1 MDYQEYRA
9 LYNNLNGPKDVEK
22 FISDGYDSRLV
33 KTLYTQKT
41 SRDVKKRFYVI
52 KSKSPQMLKMWK
64 RGVSMMDI
72 SEKFRFPPILTAM
85 MIFQQDGASK
95 KEFWDYVNDPD
106 QLNEEAAEELKEV
119 IRSDLIYSPA
129 ANEEQRERGKWGED
143 LLHQWLD
150 GQGITYRVE
159 DDLKGVYEKTPDA
172 LLDEP
177 MMYHGNKIYWV
188 ESKASFG
195 DNTEFKYNCRKQ
207 LIPYTQIFGPGVVV
221 YWTGCLDDLECPQDI
236 WVRDISI
243 LEDKLDKITEEE
255 TES

>member
-1 MDYQEYRA
+1 MDYQEYKN
-9 LYNNLNGPKDVEK
+9 LYTNLNGPKDVER
-22 FISDGYDSRLV
+22 FIAEGYDFRLI

-52 KSKSPQMLKMWK
+52 KSKAPVMLKMWK
-64 RGVSMMDI
+64 RGVSMMAI
-72 SEKFRFPPILTAM
+72 SEKYRFPPILTAM

-95 KEFWDYVNDPD
+95 KEFWEYVNDPD
-106 QLNEEAAEELKEV
+106 LLNDDTANELKEV
-119 IRSDLIYSPA
+119 IANDLIYSPA

-177 MMYHGNKIYWV
+177 MLYHGQKIFWV

-243 LEDKLDKITEEE
+243 MDDKLDRITDE
-255 TES
+255 

>member
-1 MDYQEYRA
+1 MDYSEYKT
-9 LYNNLNGPKDVEK
+9 LYNGLEGPKDVEK

-52 KSKSPQMLKMWK
+52 KSKAPQMLKMWK
-64 RGVSMMDI
+64 RGVSMMAI
-72 SEKFRFPPILTAM
+72 SEKYRFPPMLTAM

-95 KEFWDYVNDPD
+95 KEFWEYVNNPD
-106 QLNEEAAEELKEV
+106 QLDEEVANELREV
-119 IRSDLIYSPA
+119 IAADLIYSPK

-177 MMYHGNKIYWV
+177 MMYEGKKIFWV

-195 DNTEFKYNCRKQ
+195 DNTEFKYNSRKQ

-221 YWTGCLDDLECPQDI
+221 YWTGCLDDLECPPDVY
-236 WVRDISI
+236 VRDISI
-243 LEDKLDKITEEE
+243 LEDKLDKITEE
-255 TES
+255 

>member
-1 MDYQEYRA
+1 MDYAEYKA
-9 LYNNLNGPKDVEK
+9 LYNGLNGPKDVE
-22 FISDGYDSRLV
+22 SYLSQGYDSRLV

-52 KSKSPQMLKMWK
+52 KSKAPQMLKMWK
-64 RGVSMMDI
+64 RGVTMMAI
-72 SEKFRFPPILTAM
+72 SEKYRFPPILTAM

-95 KEFWDYVNDPD
+95 KEFWEYVNDPD
-106 QLNEEAAEELKEV
+106 LLSEDVAAELRDV
-119 IRSDLIYSPA
+119 IANDLIYSPA
-129 ANEEQRERGKWGED
+129 ANDEQRERGKWGED

-177 MMYHGNKIYWV
+177 MMYHGQKIFWV

-195 DNTEFKYNCRKQ
+195 DNTEFKYNSRKQ

-221 YWTGCLDDLECPQDI
+221 YWTGCLDDLECPPDVY
-236 WVRDISI
+236 VRDISI
-243 LEDKLDKITEEE
+243 LEDKLDKITEE
-255 TES
+255 

>member
-1 MDYQEYRA
+1 MDYAEYKA
-9 LYNNLNGPKDVEK
+9 LYNGLNGPKDVEK
-22 FISDGYDSRLV
+22 FISDGYDFRLV

-52 KSKSPQMLKMWK
+52 KSKAPQMLKMWK
-64 RGVSMMDI
+64 RGVSMMAI
-72 SEKFRFPPILTAM
+72 SEKYRFPPMLTAM

-95 KEFWDYVNDPD
+95 KEFWDYVSDPD
-106 QLNEEAAEELKEV
+106 QLDQEVADELREV
-119 IRSDLIYSPA
+119 IANDLIYSPS
-129 ANEEQRERGKWGED
+129 ANEEQRERGIWGEN
-143 LLHQWLD
+143 LLHEWLD

-159 DDLKGVYEKTPDA
+159 NDLKGVYEKTPDA

-177 MMYHGNKIYWV
+177 MLYDGKKIFWV

-221 YWTGCLDDLECPQDI
+221 YWTGCLDDLECPEGVDVI
-236 WVRDISI
+236 DISI
-243 LEDKLDKITEEE
+243 LEKKLEKITEE
-255 TES
+255 